1 MKLNPREQAVLDII
15 IKDIENSDKPYSTL
29 SNIDLGMKLH
39 ISPNIT
45 RDKVRNLVLKGAL
58 QRVEDFWTPE
68 GKYYNR
74 VLYKG
79 K

>member
-1 MKLNPREQAVLDII
+1 
-15 IKDIENSDKPYSTL
+15 
-29 SNIDLGMKLH
+29 MKLH

-45 RDKVRNLVLKGAL
+45 RDKVRNLVLKGVL
-58 QRVEDFWTPE
+58 QRVEDFWTTE

>member
-1 MKLNPREQAVLDII
+1 MKLNPREQAVFDII
-15 IKDIENSDKPYSTL
+15 IKDIDNSDKPYSTL

-58 QRVEDFWTPE
+58 QRVEDFWTTE